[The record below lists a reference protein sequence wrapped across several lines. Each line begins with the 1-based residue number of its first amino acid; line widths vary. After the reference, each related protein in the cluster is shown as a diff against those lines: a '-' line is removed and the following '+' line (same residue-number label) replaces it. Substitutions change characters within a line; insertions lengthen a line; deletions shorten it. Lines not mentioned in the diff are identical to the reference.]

1 MYRLTSRINLRN
13 LTNRKTHNNKS
24 PNKKQDQGTNKQD
37 LDSSAFD
44 ILRSKRKRDKS
55 EEFDT
60 ILTNDQ
66 MALFSTKQE
75 KQHRSKYKTKDDFR

>member
-13 LTNRKTHNNKS
+13 LTNMKKHNNKS
-24 PNKKQDQGTNKQD
+24 PNKKQDQGANKQD